1 MNEFKTILCPTDF
14 SEYSGYAMQ
23 YATAFAKISD
33 GVIHCVHVVDVGMET
48 GGSFEGM
55 YASRANFSTSLK
67 AIQEYAEEQLGNFVR
82 KEHFLGVDVTP
93 HLRTGHTA
101 EEIAETAQEIG
112 ADLIVTATHGRSG
125 LPRLILGGTCD
136 KLLRFSKVPVLAIK
150 HPEHEALDAQGSVA
164 IDRIMCP
171 VDFSEFSH
179 SALTIA
185 EDLARRFGASI
196 TLAHVVNIHYDYP
209 DWSAEAAVNASEQI
223 AVSAKKGLDELASKM
238 AGVETEVVVS
248 TGIPHRTLV
257 DEIAKREIDLVVM
270 PTHGR
275 RGLSHVL
282 LGSVAERVTRRAD
295 CPVLTVPPRNST

>member
-1 MNEFKTILCPTDF
+1 MSEFKTILCPTDF
-14 SEYSGYAMQ
+14 SEYSEYAMR
-23 YATAFAKISD
+23 YATAFAKISS

-55 YASRANFSTSLK
+55 YASRAYFSASLK
-67 AIQEYAEEQLGNFVR
+67 SIQEYAAEQLEHFVR

-101 EEIAETAQEIG
+101 DEIAETAEEIS

-136 KLLRFSKVPVLAIK
+136 KLLRLSKVPVLAVK
-150 HPEHEALDAQGSVA
+150 HPEHEALDTQGSLS

-196 TLAHVVNIHYDYP
+196 TLAQVVNIHYDYP
-209 DWSAEAAVNASEQI
+209 DWSTEAAVNASEQI
-223 AVSAKKGLDELASKM
+223 AAGAKTSLDELASKM
-238 AGVETEVVVS
+238 EGIETEVMVT

-275 RGLSHVL
+275 KGLSHVL
-282 LGSVAERVTRRAD
+282 LGSVAERVIRRAD
-295 CPVLTVPPRNST
+295 CPVLTVRPTE